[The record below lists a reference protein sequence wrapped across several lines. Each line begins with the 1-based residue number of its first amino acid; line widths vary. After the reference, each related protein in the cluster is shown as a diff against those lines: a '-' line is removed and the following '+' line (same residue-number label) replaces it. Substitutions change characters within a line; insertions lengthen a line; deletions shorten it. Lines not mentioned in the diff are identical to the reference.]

1 MEQQICGEFLSYNI
15 FQCLYP
21 GAAEVV
27 DLEEVNHVPPMY
39 GKPRVYSNKDVFV
52 KHESKIILV

>member
-1 MEQQICGEFLSYNI
+1 MVNFYLRTF

-21 GAAEVV
+21 GAAQAV
-27 DLEEVNHVPPMY
+27 DLEEVDHVLPMY
-39 GKPRVYSNKDVFV
+39 WKPRVYSNKDVFV